1 MNENISYSDEKRSSQ
16 IENSTIYSL
25 KVIYIIVN
33 IINNFSALNITVDTT
48 VRAELLTRR
57 IWINFKLLYLKKFDI
72 ENNCNNDDKTS
83 LSKPVN

>member
-57 IWINFKLLYLKKFDI
+57 I
-72 ENNCNNDDKTS
+72 
-83 LSKPVN
+83 

>member
-1 MNENISYSDEKRSSQ
+1 MNENISYSDEKLSSQ
-16 IENSTIYSL
+16 IGNSTIYSL

-33 IINNFSALNITVDTT
+33 IINYFSTLNITVDTT

-72 ENNCNNDDKTS
+72 ENNCNNDDKTP
-83 LSKPVN
+83 LNKPVN

>member
-16 IENSTIYSL
+16 IGNSTIYSL

-33 IINNFSALNITVDTT
+33 IINYFSALNITVGTT

-57 IWINFKLLYLKKFDI
+57 I
-72 ENNCNNDDKTS
+72 
-83 LSKPVN
+83 